1 LLLLGVLVLLLLL
14 LLLLRQDAD
23 SQLHELVVFTNRS
36 SHAVA

>member
-1 LLLLGVLVLLLLL
+1 LLLLGVLVLLL